1 MTIKASISLVWAVTS
16 LTFISTAHAQPDF
29 DPQTEVKTIAD
40 AYLMPAGKD
49 AQDAINLATSDPKK
63 ACDLAKHAS
72 LSVTTADQQ
81 LISLHDKL
89 IQNDYDPSTLQ
100 PIQDKVKASVQQ
112 MAALSQA
119 ICSGEIAN
127 VQSAP
132 GTRDM
137 TQKIGGYMSA
147 YTDDVSAI
155 LKAQEAND
163 TTTICARAHDGDTQL
178 RDLSAY
184 LVDLRKTTS
193 FSQTDLTALDSLN
206 EKIAGF
212 KAQNDARLTKCQ

>member
-16 LTFISTAHAQPDF
+16 LTFISTAQAQPGF
-29 DPQTEVKTIAD
+29 DPQTEVKAIAD
-40 AYLMPAGKD
+40 TYLMPAGKD
-49 AQDAINLATSDPKK
+49 AQDAINLASSDPEK
-63 ACDLAKHAS
+63 ACNLAKHAS
-72 LSVTTADQQ
+72 LSVITADQQ
-81 LISLHDKL
+81 LTSLHDKL
-89 IQNDYDPSTLQ
+89 VQNGYDPATLQ
-100 PIQDKVKASVQQ
+100 PMQDKAKASIQQ
-112 MAALSQA
+112 MTVLSQA
-119 ICSGEIAN
+119 ICSGEIAS

-147 YTDDVSAI
+147 YTDDVSVI

-163 TTTICARAHDGDTQL
+163 ITTICARAHDGDTQL

-184 LVDLRKTTS
+184 LDDLRKTTP
-193 FSQTDLTALDSLN
+193 FSQADLTALDSLN

-212 KAQNDARLTKCQ
+212 KAENDARLVKCQ